1 VNVIES
7 SLITRKPNII
17 DKIDQSNYDNDFA
30 LWRPSPITKLP
41 YIIHGVELQSQIQAT
56 GKPRLNV
63 DSKWTFKEDV
73 EGGFNMMRAEITHR
87 WNGTTSHQLEDSHAL
102 ISKPK

>member
-17 DKIDQSNYDNDFA
+17 DKIDQSNYDNEFA

-41 YIIHGVELQSQIQAT
+41 YIIHGLELQSQIQAT
-56 GKPRLNV
+56 GKRGISGL
-63 DSKWTFKEDV
+63 
-73 EGGFNMMRAEITHR
+73 EIKFVQD
-87 WNGTTSHQLEDSHAL
+87 NS
-102 ISKPK
+102 